1 VRRRLSADGVQ
12 VEELAILLFMCLVLA
27 STIGT
32 HFATKRQLGEHPR
45 ERSVVERAREM
56 VR

>member
-1 VRRRLSADGVQ
+1 M
-12 VEELAILLFMCLVLA
+12 EELAILLFMCLVVA

-32 HFATKRQLGEHPR
+32 HLATKRQLGEHPG
-45 ERSVVERAREM
+45 ERSVVDRAREM